1 MVDKPVTLLTI
12 GQQANE
18 KEEEAMTEGGVE
30 GGLESIERRLADLT
44 HRLERME
51 RRVFPSAAPE
61 PQPRQAPPAPQA
73 AAPAQPAPFQ
83 PEPWSPS
90 KGFEEIL
97 GGRVLA
103 WVGGVAI
110 LLGIVFLLGIAIDR
124 GWIDE
129 PMRIALGLLGSTF
142 LLLAGVWLHEREGRT
157 EAALA
162 AVASALSGLYATLL
176 VGTQIYDLLPAE
188 VGLAC
193 AGLVGIVGGA
203 LAVRWESM
211 VVAAIGILGALLAP
225 VLVGAGPSG
234 LSLAFMAIALT
245 AAVGVLLWKRWNWLS
260 LGAFLVSAPQ
270 LVSWFGENYDE
281 RLLAALGVLVG
292 FWALYVV
299 AAIGYELR
307 ARAPEEL
314 PVASWLLLLADVVLV
329 AGAGYLALDHT
340 GHPSAAVAWLL
351 GLAASHILLG
361 SLALRQA
368 INREIGL
375 LLVAVG
381 LGLSALGFADALDGP
396 ALVIGWVSQA
406 VVLTYLAT
414 RASREPRLYGSNA
427 ERLLIAAGAYLGLAL
442 GHVLAFEAPPSAIL
456 AGVDDLGDALVG
468 LGACAAA
475 ALYGRFA
482 LRDFDPSLGQACE
495 AIGASALVYLA
506 SVAIVDT
513 VGVTDAGDSRQAGQ
527 VLLSAFWALTGLGAI
542 VYGLL
547 RDARRLRLGGLALL
561 ALAVTKVY
569 TYDLAE
575 LEELSRVLSFIA
587 LGLLLLVGAFA
598 YQRIQVGVSDDSEGS
613 PR

>member
-1 MVDKPVTLLTI
+1 
-12 GQQANE
+12 
-18 KEEEAMTEGGVE
+18 MTEGGVE
-30 GGLESIERRLADLT
+30 GRLESTERQLADL
-44 HRLERME
+44 RSRVELME
-51 RRVFPSAAPE
+51 RWVFPSAAPKPH
-61 PQPRQAPPAPQA
+61 PQQAPVTPRSTTPVRPAP
-73 AAPAQPAPFQ
+73 P
-83 PEPWSPS
+83 SPRLD
-90 KGFEEIL
+90 FEEIF

-129 PMRIALGLLGSTF
+129 TMRTILGLLGSTS
-142 LLLAGVWLHEREGRT
+142 LLLAGVWLHERKGRT

-162 AVASALSGLYATLL
+162 AVASALSGLYTTLL
-176 VGTQIYDLLPAE
+176 VGTQVYGLIPAE

-193 AGLVGIVGGA
+193 AGLVGIVGVA
-203 LAVRWESM
+203 LAVRWKSM

-225 VLVGAGPSG
+225 VLVGTGSSG

-245 AAVGVLLWKRWNWLS
+245 AAVGVLLWQRWDWLS
-260 LGAFLVSAPQ
+260 LGAFLISAPQ
-270 LVSWFGENYDE
+270 LLVWLSDNYGE
-281 RLLAALGVLVG
+281 RLLASLGVLVG

-307 ARAPEEL
+307 ARTPEEP
-314 PVASWLLLLADVVLV
+314 PVASWLLLLANVALI
-329 AGAGYLALDHT
+329 AGAGYYALVNTDN
-340 GHPSAAVAWLL
+340 PNAAVVWLL
-351 GLAASHILLG
+351 GLAAGNILLG
-361 SLALRQA
+361 ALALRQA
-368 INREIGL
+368 INREIGS

-381 LGLSALGFADALDGP
+381 LSLSALGFADVLDGP
-396 ALVIGWVSQA
+396 VLVVGWALQA
-406 VVLTYLAT
+406 VVLAYLAT
-414 RASREPRLYGSNA
+414 QANREPTPYGSNA

-442 GHVLAFEAPPSAIL
+442 GHVLAFEAPPTAIL
-456 AGVDDLGDALVG
+456 TGVDDLGDALVG

-482 LRDFDPSLGQACE
+482 LRDFDPLVAQVCE
-495 AIGASALVYLA
+495 VVGAAVPVYLA

-513 VGVTDAGDSRQAGQ
+513 VGVTDAGDSRQSGQ

-547 RDARRLRLGGLALL
+547 RDVRRLRLGGLALL
-561 ALAVTKVY
+561 ALAIVKVY
-569 TYDLAE
+569 TYDLSE

-598 YQRIQVGVSDDSEGS
+598 YQRIQVGVGDDGEEAT
-613 PR
+613 R